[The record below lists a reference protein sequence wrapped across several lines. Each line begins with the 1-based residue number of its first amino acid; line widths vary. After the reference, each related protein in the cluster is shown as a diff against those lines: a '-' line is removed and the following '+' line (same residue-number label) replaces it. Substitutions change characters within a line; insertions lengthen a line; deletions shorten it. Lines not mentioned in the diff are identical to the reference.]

1 MVFLF
6 ALYTEWESEGVEEEH
21 RCFFLSDKQ
30 ICSWHVEQILILAL
44 IEGFLALIEGFFKV
58 FDVR

>member
-1 MVFLF
+1 MFLF

-21 RCFFLSDKQ
+21 RCFFLSDKE
-30 ICSWHVEQILILAL
+30 ICSWHLEQILILAL
-44 IEGFLALIEGFFKV
+44 IKGFFKV